1 MSVLTEEV
9 DKENLIPSVGIS
21 SLEDAMDST
30 KDLSS
35 ESEQQQTAIL
45 KVRCCAIR
53 SFHKSGSRDK
63 LVFIQRILRYS
74 LYLGT
79 LLCFRCESFLQICLL
94 DGYFDFL
101 SISTQWRI

>member
-1 MSVLTEEV
+1 MYKSLAKSRRCLDLAYVSVLPEEV
-9 DKENLIPSVGIS
+9 DKENAIPSAGIS
-21 SLEDAMDST
+21 SLEDAMDSR

-35 ESEQQQTAIL
+35 ESEQQQTAIV

-63 LVFIQRILRYS
+63 RVFIQRSLPYS

-79 LLCFRCESFLQICLL
+79 LFM
-94 DGYFDFL
+94 
-101 SISTQWRI
+101 